1 MICVYPADCTDYT
14 TNGLCVLQPTTCEVT
29 ETLNGE
35 WELSMI
41 HPLDDRDRWSYL
53 QVGCIIKAPVPA
65 SPTPYV
71 KMISQGAGKV
81 VYKVNDDGRL
91 NLRSGPST
99 STKRLA
105 QYKPG
110 TEIVLV
116 TKYSDSW
123 FEVICPDGKRGYMAS
138 EYLDYVR
145 TESTAAQATGQVI
158 ESKQLRE
165 QPFRIYRV
173 VPTLTEVEV
182 YARHIFYDLMDNMI
196 VSYKP
201 GAGVSASTA
210 AHATLDKCSSDHDF
224 TLFTDLTGTAD
235 ELAFEQVNP
244 VDAMLGEGGI
254 TETFDGEL
262 ARDWFDVYL
271 VKRVGNDAGVQ
282 IRQGKNL
289 LGISYDVD
297 ISNVVTRILPTGEDE
312 DGEVVYL
319 PEKHIDSPNI
329 DAYPH
334 PKWYHLAV
342 SEATESDDMTMSQ
355 VHEKLREAA
364 QAEFDKGCD
373 LPTVTLTVDF
383 LNLDDTEEYKQYGVL
398 HSVFLGD
405 SVQVVVSKLG
415 LHVFLRMTQ
424 YTYDCLLCRY
434 TSVTLGTVSDTV
446 EGSLIS
452 ASQIASGSIS
462 GGKLS
467 LGSIGTGHL
476 QHASVGSL
484 QVKTAAIG
492 SAHIQQ
498 AAIGQAHIQE
508 AAIGT
513 ANIED
518 AAITKA
524 KIADAAIDSAHIGQ
538 AVIDSAHIKEGAI
551 DSAKIEEAAITAAHI
566 GVGQIQTA
574 HIHDGAITHA
584 KIEDAAIDSAKIA
597 DAAITTAKIADAAIT
612 NAQIAGAAIDTA
624 NIVDGSITT
633 VKIVD
638 AAVTRAKIAELAVG
652 SAQIDDLAVTT
663 AKIAQAA
670 ITNAQIANA
679 AVDTAQIALGAI
691 TAALIQNGAVG
702 TAQIADASINEAKIV
717 SLNADVITSGTLATE
732 RLIIKGNDG
741 LIYEINAQAS
751 GLSMTELSDEKYKA
765 QLNGS
770 VIVAR
775 SITADQIAAAT
786 ITANEILSGTITGDK
801 IAAATIE
808 GSNIKAGTLTTSHVS
823 ADFGKTLDLTSNV
836 GINQRVEQVYT
847 DMDTLIGYRIEIVS
861 TTDILSNAVKSTTL
875 SARVWHGSENVTDKI
890 PASRFRWLRVSADAT
905 ADALWNAAH
914 AGIKSIQLTVLDVQY
929 SATYQC
935 ELLDS

>member
-1 MICVYPADCTDYT
+1 MICVYPQDCNDFT

-35 WELSMI
+35 WELSMV
-41 HPLDDRDRWSYL
+41 HPLDDRDRWAYL

-71 KMISQGAGKV
+71 KLISQDAGKV
-81 VYKVNDDGRL
+81 IYKVNNEGRL

-110 TEIVLV
+110 AEIVLV
-116 TKYSDSW
+116 DRYSDSW

-145 TESTAAQATGQVI
+145 TESTTAQATGQVI

-173 VPTLTEVEV
+173 VPTLTEVQV
-182 YARHIFYDLMDNMI
+182 YARHVFYDLMDNMI

-210 AHATLDKCSSDHDF
+210 AHATLDECESDHDF

-235 ELAFEQVNP
+235 DLSFEQVNP
-244 VDAMLGEGGI
+244 VDAILGEGGI
-254 TETFDGEL
+254 TETFAGEL
-262 ARDWFDVYL
+262 ARDWYDVYL
-271 VKRVGNDAGVQ
+271 VKRVGNVSNVQ

-297 ISNVVTRILPTGEDE
+297 ISNVVTRILPTGENE
-312 DGEVVYL
+312 DGEIVYL
-319 PEKHIDSPNI
+319 PEKHIDSLNI

-342 SEATESDDMTMSQ
+342 SDATESEDMSLSEVYT
-355 VHEKLREAA
+355 KLREAA
-364 QAEFDKGCD
+364 QAEYDKGCD

-383 LNLDDTEEYKQYGVL
+383 LNLDDTVEYAQYGVL
-398 HSVFLGD
+398 HNVFLGD
-405 SVQVVVSKLG
+405 SVQVIVDKLA
-415 LHVFLRMTQ
+415 LNVALRMTQ

-434 TSVTLGTVSDTV
+434 TKVTLGTAETSL

-452 ASQIASGSIS
+452 ASQIASGSIG

-467 LGSIGTGHL
+467 LGSIGTGHI
-476 QHASVGSL
+476 QHASIGSM

-513 ANIED
+513 AQIED
-518 AAITKA
+518 ASITKA
-524 KIADAAIDSAHIGQ
+524 KIADAAIDSAHIGE
-538 AVIDSAHIKEGAI
+538 AVIGSAHIQDAAI
-551 DSAKIEEAAITAAHI
+551 QSAHIEEAAINAAHI
-566 GVGQIQTA
+566 GEAQIQTG
-574 HIHDGAITHA
+574 HIHDAAITHA
-584 KIEDAAIDSAKIA
+584 KIDDAAIDTANIR
-597 DAAITTAKIADAAIT
+597 DAAIDTAKIANAAIT
-612 NAQIAGAAIDTA
+612 SAQIAGAAIESA
-624 NIVDGSITT
+624 HIQEAAITT
-633 VKIVD
+633 GKIMD
-638 AAVTRAKIAELAVG
+638 AAITRAKIAELAVS
-652 SAQIDDLAVTT
+652 SAQIDNLAVTA
-663 AKIAQAA
+663 AKIANAA
-670 ITNAQIANA
+670 ITNAHISNA

-691 TAALIQNGAVG
+691 TAALIENGAVG
-702 TAQIADASINEAKIV
+702 TAQIADASITEAKVV

-751 GLSMTELSDEKYKA
+751 GLSMTELSDEKYRS
-765 QLNGS
+765 QLNGT

-786 ITANEILSGTITGDK
+786 ITANEILAGSITGDR

-808 GSNIKAGTLTTSHVS
+808 GSKIKAGTLTTAHVTS
-823 ADFGKTLDLTSNV
+823 DFGSTLDLTSNV
-836 GINQRVEQVYT
+836 GINQRVETIYT
-847 DMDTLIGYRIEIVS
+847 DMDNLLGYRVEVLS
-861 TTDILSNAVKSTTL
+861 TTDILSNAVKNTTL
-875 SARVWHGSENVTDKI
+875 SARVWHGSEDMTDKL
-890 PASRFRWLRVSADAT
+890 PASRFNWKRVSADST
-905 ADALWNAAH
+905 ADALWNASH
-914 AGIKSIQLTVLDVQY
+914 RGMKSIQLTVLDVQY

-935 ELLDS
+935 DLTDS

>member
-1 MICVYPADCTDYT
+1 MICVYPQDCNDFT

-35 WELSMI
+35 WELSMV
-41 HPLDDRDRWSYL
+41 HPLDDRDRWAYL

-71 KMISQGAGKV
+71 KLISQDAGKV
-81 VYKVNDDGRL
+81 IYKVNNEGRL

-110 TEIVLV
+110 AEIVLV
-116 TKYSDSW
+116 NRYSDSW

-145 TESTAAQATGQVI
+145 TESTTAQATGQVI

-173 VPTLTEVEV
+173 VPTLTEVQV
-182 YARHIFYDLMDNMI
+182 YARHVFYDLMDNMI

-210 AHATLDKCSSDHDF
+210 AHATLDECESDHDF

-235 ELAFEQVNP
+235 DLSFEQVNP
-244 VDAMLGEGGI
+244 VDAILGEGGI
-254 TETFDGEL
+254 TETFAGEL
-262 ARDWFDVYL
+262 ARDWYDVYL
-271 VKRVGNDAGVQ
+271 VKRVGNVSNVQ

-297 ISNVVTRILPTGEDE
+297 ISNVVTRILPTGENE

-342 SEATESDDMTMSQ
+342 SDATESEDMSLSEVYT
-355 VHEKLREAA
+355 KLREAA
-364 QAEFDKGCD
+364 QAEYEKGCD

-383 LNLDDTEEYKQYGVL
+383 LNLDDTVEYAQYGVL
-398 HSVFLGD
+398 HNVFLGD
-405 SVQVVVSKLG
+405 SVQVIVDKLA
-415 LHVFLRMTQ
+415 LNVALRMTQ

-434 TSVTLGTVSDTV
+434 TKVTLGTAETSL

-452 ASQIASGSIS
+452 ASQIASGSIG

-467 LGSIGTGHL
+467 LGSIGTGHI
-476 QHASVGSL
+476 QHASIGSM

-513 ANIED
+513 AQIED
-518 AAITKA
+518 ASITKA
-524 KIADAAIDSAHIGQ
+524 KIADAAIDSAHIGE
-538 AVIDSAHIKEGAI
+538 AVIGSAHIQDAAI
-551 DSAKIEEAAITAAHI
+551 QSAHIEEAAINAAHI
-566 GVGQIQTA
+566 GEAQIQTG
-574 HIHDGAITHA
+574 HIHDAAITHA
-584 KIEDAAIDSAKIA
+584 KIGDAAIDTANIRDAAIDTAKIA
-597 DAAITTAKIADAAIT
+597 NAAITSAHIAGAAIGSAHIQEAAITTGKIMDAAITRAKIAELAVSSAQIDNLAVTAAKIADAAIT
-612 NAQIAGAAIDTA
+612 NAHI
-624 NIVDGSITT
+624 S
-633 VKIVD
+633 
-638 AAVTRAKIAELAVG
+638 
-652 SAQIDDLAVTT
+652 
-663 AKIAQAA
+663 
-670 ITNAQIANA
+670 NA

-691 TAALIQNGAVG
+691 TAALIENGAVG
-702 TAQIADASINEAKIV
+702 TAQIADASITEAKVV

-751 GLSMTELSDEKYKA
+751 GLSMTELSDEKYRS

-786 ITANEILSGTITGDK
+786 ITANEILAGSITGDR

-808 GSNIKAGTLTTSHVS
+808 GSKIKAGTLTTAHVTS
-823 ADFGKTLDLTSNV
+823 DFASTLDLTSNV
-836 GINQRVEQVYT
+836 GINQRVETIYT
-847 DMDTLIGYRIEIVS
+847 DMDNLLGYRVEVLS
-861 TTDILSNAVKSTTL
+861 TTDILSNAVKNTTL
-875 SARVWHGSENVTDKI
+875 SARVWHGSEDMTDKL
-890 PASRFRWLRVSADAT
+890 PASRFNWKRVSADTT
-905 ADALWNAAH
+905 ADALWNASH
-914 AGIKSIQLTVLDVQY
+914 RGMKSIQLTVLDVQY

-935 ELLDS
+935 DLTDS

>member
-1 MICVYPADCTDYT
+1 MICVYPQDCNDFT

-35 WELSMI
+35 WELSMV
-41 HPLDDRDRWSYL
+41 HPLDDRDRWAYL

-71 KMISQGAGKV
+71 KLISQDAGKV
-81 VYKVNDDGRL
+81 IYKVNNEGRL

-110 TEIVLV
+110 AEIVLV
-116 TKYSDSW
+116 NRYSDSW

-145 TESTAAQATGQVI
+145 TESTTAQATGQVI

-173 VPTLTEVEV
+173 VPTLTEVQV
-182 YARHIFYDLMDNMI
+182 YARHVFYDLMDNMI

-210 AHATLDKCSSDHDF
+210 AHATLDECESDHDF

-235 ELAFEQVNP
+235 DLSFEQVNP
-244 VDAMLGEGGI
+244 VDAILGEGGI
-254 TETFDGEL
+254 TETFAGEL
-262 ARDWFDVYL
+262 ARDWYDVYL
-271 VKRVGNDAGVQ
+271 VKRVGNVSNVQ

-297 ISNVVTRILPTGEDE
+297 ISNVVTRILPTGENE

-342 SEATESDDMTMSQ
+342 SDATESEDMSLSEVYT
-355 VHEKLREAA
+355 KLREAA
-364 QAEFDKGCD
+364 QAEYEKGCD

-383 LNLDDTEEYKQYGVL
+383 LNLDDTVEYAQYGVL
-398 HSVFLGD
+398 HNVFLGD
-405 SVQVVVSKLG
+405 SVQVIVDKLA
-415 LHVFLRMTQ
+415 LNVALRMTQ

-434 TSVTLGTVSDTV
+434 TKVTLGTAETSL
-446 EGSLIS
+446 ESSLIS
-452 ASQIASGSIS
+452 ASQIASGSIG

-467 LGSIGTGHL
+467 LGSIGTGHI
-476 QHASVGSL
+476 QHASIGSM

-513 ANIED
+513 AQIED
-518 AAITKA
+518 ASITKA
-524 KIADAAIDSAHIGQ
+524 KIADAAIDSAHIGE
-538 AVIDSAHIKEGAI
+538 AVIGSAHIQDAAI
-551 DSAKIEEAAITAAHI
+551 QSAHIEEAAINAAHI
-566 GVGQIQTA
+566 GEAQIQTG
-574 HIHDGAITHA
+574 HIHDAAITHA
-584 KIEDAAIDSAKIA
+584 KIGDAAIDTANIRDAAIDTAKIA
-597 DAAITTAKIADAAIT
+597 NAAITSAHIAGAAIGSAHIQEAAITTGKIMDAAITRAKIAELAVSSAQIDNLAVTAAKIADAAIT
-612 NAQIAGAAIDTA
+612 NAHI
-624 NIVDGSITT
+624 S
-633 VKIVD
+633 
-638 AAVTRAKIAELAVG
+638 
-652 SAQIDDLAVTT
+652 
-663 AKIAQAA
+663 
-670 ITNAQIANA
+670 NA

-691 TAALIQNGAVG
+691 TAALIENGAVG
-702 TAQIADASINEAKIV
+702 TAQIADASITEAKVV

-751 GLSMTELSDEKYKA
+751 GLSMTELSDEKYRS

-786 ITANEILSGTITGDK
+786 ITANEILAGSITGDR

-808 GSNIKAGTLTTSHVS
+808 GSKIKAGTLTTAHVTS
-823 ADFGKTLDLTSNV
+823 DFASTLDLTSNV
-836 GINQRVEQVYT
+836 GINQRVETIYT
-847 DMDTLIGYRIEIVS
+847 DMDNLLGYRVEVLS
-861 TTDILSNAVKSTTL
+861 TTDILSNAVKNTTL
-875 SARVWHGSENVTDKI
+875 SARVWHGSEDMTDKL
-890 PASRFRWLRVSADAT
+890 PASRFNWKRVSADTT
-905 ADALWNAAH
+905 ADALWNASH
-914 AGIKSIQLTVLDVQY
+914 RGMKSIQLTVLDVQY

-935 ELLDS
+935 DLTDS